1 MCLVVEEPDALD
13 PIPRPVCPF
22 RIRLVASVSG
32 KSGAETEE
40 QAVGKS
46 LPSPKLAKWWLQPRP
61 ELPATDAEAKSSP
74 SLCSY
79 PRLAKGTCHL
89 KPPPQDSVSNRATSL
104 LNTSSTIG
112 TPRQLGTGWGIGEP
126 SPGSSHGCRRPEALI
141 VIADDVTSQLRGM
154 KLLTG
159 PRCHMSACI
168 NCSCRVFDIGH
179 VRDWPAGSQDS
190 QADVYGFASWHTAVV
205 T

>member
-1 MCLVVEEPDALD
+1 MVHGMCLVVEEPDALD

-112 TPRQLGTGWGIGEP
+112 THASL
-126 SPGSSHGCRRPEALI
+126 
-141 VIADDVTSQLRGM
+141 V
-154 KLLTG
+154 
-159 PRCHMSACI
+159 
-168 NCSCRVFDIGH
+168 
-179 VRDWPAGSQDS
+179 PAGGSENPLP
-190 QADVYGFASWHTAVV
+190 AAAMAAVAQKP
-205 T
+205 